1 MNISTASRAAV
12 LMRVGL
18 TVAGFAAVSCIADDA
33 TSKEIFRS
41 LALPL
46 PSAIVTPSSEQPC
59 AGHTPALTLLLQDA
73 GGKALQ
79 LAFTPGCGWK
89 YVVGG
94 KSSGDQDELALQK
107 SNFSSIASQTDSKT
121 AVIDVPIAVFI
132 DGPTGYTF
140 AWTRDAGWKFIGH
153 VTNEKR

>member
-46 PSAIVTPSSEQPC
+46 PSAIVTPSSERP
-59 AGHTPALTLLLQDA
+59 
-73 GGKALQ
+73 
-79 LAFTPGCGWK
+79 
-89 YVVGG
+89 VR
-94 KSSGDQDELALQK
+94 
-107 SNFSSIASQTDSKT
+107 
-121 AVIDVPIAVFI
+121 VI
-132 DGPTGYTF
+132 
-140 AWTRDAGWKFIGH
+140 RQ
-153 VTNEKR
+153 R